1 MICLPC
7 LVVVNMS
14 GIGISNF
21 LCNQRFK
28 QRHFRSDSFKHC
40 INIPGTEV
48 FSMGQTISVS
58 PLFHQRARINF
69 PMTFRTRML
78 HVGSSSFSVQGV
90 VTDTE
95 GGDVLMTGRHLLV
108 AANVFTAQ
116 SDKLPEKIK

>member
-1 MICLPC
+1 MTDNKR
-7 LVVVNMS
+7 VN
-14 GIGISNF
+14 
-21 LCNQRFK
+21 C
-28 QRHFRSDSFKHC
+28 FKHF

-90 VTDTE
+90 VTDTD
-95 GGDVLMTGRHLLV
+95 GGDILMTGRHLLV

-116 SDKLPEKIK
+116 SAKLPEKIKYVKL